1 MELRAREHNHSHH
14 VVHITETKG
23 STDDE
28 FDFVVGGLGSSVGEL
43 KLGSSNNGCEVAFDF
58 LTQIPKYGDPAPL
71 GPGHPLGERSGDLIR
86 PGLES
91 QTKILFEQVGTVELR
106 IGPGQELQL
115 GLLIF
120 REMLRVF
127 EQDIA

>member
-1 MELRAREHNHSHH
+1 MKCGAGEHNHSEK
-14 VVHITETKG
+14 VIDVAETKG

-71 GPGHPLGERSGDLIR
+71 GPGHPFGECIADLIR
-86 PGLES
+86 SSFQG
-91 QTKILFEQVGTVELR
+91 QAKIL
-106 IGPGQELQL
+106 LQ
-115 GLLIF
+115 
-120 REMLRVF
+120 
-127 EQDIA
+127 

>member
-14 VVHITETKG
+14 VVHITETEG

-43 KLGSSNNGCEVAFDF
+43 KLGSRNNGCEVAFDF

-71 GPGHPLGERSGDLIR
+71 GPGHPFGECIADLIWTSFQ
-86 PGLES
+86 G
-91 QTKILFEQVGTVELR
+91 QAKIL
-106 IGPGQELQL
+106 LQ
-115 GLLIF
+115 
-120 REMLRVF
+120 
-127 EQDIA
+127 